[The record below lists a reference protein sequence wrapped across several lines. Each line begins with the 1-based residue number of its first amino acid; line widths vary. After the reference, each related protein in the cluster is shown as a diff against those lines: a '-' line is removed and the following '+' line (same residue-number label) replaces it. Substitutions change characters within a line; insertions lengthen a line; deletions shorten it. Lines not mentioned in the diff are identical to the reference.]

1 MPEEL
6 YGDSIKIK
14 QIICSLIDNSIKNTK
29 SGYIELVI
37 NSIIKNDICR
47 LIISVED
54 SGSGIDLFKQS
65 EILNNN
71 DDLTDKE
78 ISLKDDKVI
87 NLKTIKKIVNII
99 GGTLS
104 INSLNQNGTTI
115 TITLD
120 QKIVRK
126 EKSVHEKEFELYQKE
141 QQKILKVAIISN
153 DDKLNKTLK
162 NNLKKYDYKVKDFN
176 VTKDCLDELRSGIN
190 YNLIFILEDMEKI
203 DAISFLNKCKK
214 IINFNSKVFVITE
227 KKDINSKKILLD
239 NGFNGVVIKP
249 INKKKLEEILNS

>member
-1 MPEEL
+1 M
-6 YGDSIKIK
+6 S
-14 QIICSLIDNSIKNTK
+14 
-29 SGYIELVI
+29 
-37 NSIIKNDICR
+37 
-47 LIISVED
+47 
-54 SGSGIDLFKQS
+54 
-65 EILNNN
+65 
-71 DDLTDKE
+71 
-78 ISLKDDKVI
+78 
-87 NLKTIKKIVNII
+87 
-99 GGTLS
+99 
-104 INSLNQNGTTI
+104 
-115 TITLD
+115 
-120 QKIVRK
+120 K

-176 VTKDCLDELRSGIN
+176 VTKDCLDEIRSGIN

-214 IINFNSKVFVITE
+214 IINFDSKVFVITE